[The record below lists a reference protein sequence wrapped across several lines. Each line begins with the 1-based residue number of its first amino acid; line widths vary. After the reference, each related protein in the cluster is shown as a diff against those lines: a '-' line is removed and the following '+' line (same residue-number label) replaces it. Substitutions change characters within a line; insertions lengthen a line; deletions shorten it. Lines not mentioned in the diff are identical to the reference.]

1 MEKLAQAAGSAVRP
15 AVAQRRA
22 LAWITAALAAAA
34 LGACERQQK
43 TETPVIPPRAEAA
56 IVPGSAATTVPART
70 GSESSGTLGSST
82 VVGAPPPNQ
91 AGTALAH

>member
-1 MEKLAQAAGSAVRP
+1 MEKLAQTVGSAARPARLWIAAG
-15 AVAQRRA
+15 
-22 LAWITAALAAAA
+22 LAAAT
-34 LGACERQQK
+34 LGACDQQHK
-43 TETPVIPPRAEAA
+43 TETPVIPPQAQAA
-56 IVPGSAATTVPART
+56 VVPGGEATTVPART